1 MTHPEQALGGRTASG
16 AALMVSAR
24 LFTRLIDLATMLV
37 LTRILTPSDFGL
49 VAIAVSLVALT
60 EAVLEL
66 PVNQALLRLPV
77 IEKAHYDTAF
87 TIGLIRGGVLGGF
100 LVACAVPFAH
110 WYHDTR
116 LIALICV
123 LSLGPAARGLYSPAM
138 AEFQKALSFWRDFA
152 IELSGKA
159 FSFVCCTAV
168 ALLTH
173 SYWALAAGS
182 VLYSI
187 GMTAQTYRF
196 APYRPRLS
204 LSEGRHFYEF
214 AGWITLA
221 QIVSAINWQFERL
234 LLGKIRPMAQVG
246 LFSTASDIASIPFL
260 ALFGPMAR
268 PLLAAFAAVLADRER
283 LAASYQKAS
292 AAMVAIG
299 LPLLVGESLLAEPMV
314 RLVLGE
320 KWSGAASLVRWLA
333 LSLTPALFTLPAMS
347 LLMATGRTLVVLRRN
362 LLELGV
368 KLPIAVVGAFTHGFL
383 GIVVARFVAEL
394 AADLYGMVAVRA
406 ITGLSLAAQA
416 RGWVRPI
423 LATAGMALAVTI
435 LSGHFPAPDGPV
447 AAAVEIVVCG
457 IGGALVYAALLLTF
471 WFAAGMPDG
480 MEATVW
486 RLSGALPRRLLRQP
500 A

>member
-1 MTHPEQALGGRTASG
+1 MSPDGVGRSR
-16 AALMVSAR
+16 V
-24 LFTRLIDLATMLV
+24 
-37 LTRILTPSDFGL
+37 
-49 VAIAVSLVALT
+49 
-60 EAVLEL
+60 
-66 PVNQALLRLPV
+66 
-77 IEKAHYDTAF
+77 
-87 TIGLIRGGVLGGF
+87 
-100 LVACAVPFAH
+100 
-110 WYHDTR
+110 
-116 LIALICV
+116 
-123 LSLGPAARGLYSPAM
+123 
-138 AEFQKALSFWRDFA
+138 
-152 IELSGKA
+152 
-159 FSFVCCTAV
+159 
-168 ALLTH
+168 
-173 SYWALAAGS
+173 
-182 VLYSI
+182 
-187 GMTAQTYRF
+187 
-196 APYRPRLS
+196 
-204 LSEGRHFYEF
+204 
-214 AGWITLA
+214 
-221 QIVSAINWQFERL
+221 
-234 LLGKIRPMAQVG
+234 LLGN
-246 LFSTASDIASIPFL
+246 L
-260 ALFGPMAR
+260 
-268 PLLAAFAAVLADRER
+268 
-283 LAASYQKAS
+283 
-292 AAMVAIG
+292 
-299 LPLLVGESLLAEPMV
+299 EPMV

-486 RLSGALPRRLLRQP
+486 RLSGALPRRLLRHP